1 MGYTNFIKIQATIF
15 FMPYNIKN
23 NKGPQRCNKVKFL
36 GVFVRF
42 KMSQNLIRIIHSSWV
57 KHSPVSSLITAV
69 NSCITTIHTSQS
81 RSYSINLNLFCN
93 FYSTRLVY
101 LWIDDWFHPFT
112 SGIIPKSYTSKISHQ
127 RQLQL
132 WQRRQ
137 TCTQRGKR
145 LDST

>member
-1 MGYTNFIKIQATIF
+1 MPKRVKLHYNIIHIQATIF

-23 NKGPQRCNKVKFL
+23 NKGPHWCNKVKFL

-42 KMSQNLIRIIHSSWV
+42 EMSQNLIRIIHSSWV
-57 KHSPVSSLITAV
+57 RHSPVSSLISAVNSALTA
-69 NSCITTIHTSQS
+69 NSCITTIRTSLS

-101 LWIDDWFHPFT
+101 LWIDDWIHPFT

-127 RQLQL
+127 R
-132 WQRRQ
+132 
-137 TCTQRGKR
+137 
-145 LDST
+145 